1 MRKKMEP
8 HLTQINL
15 VVYESLPEMP
25 LPSVLAGNHHVS
37 SGAQVHSQ
45 LALLR

>member
-1 MRKKMEP
+1 MEP

-15 VVYESLPEMP
+15 VVYESWAEML
-25 LPSVLAGNHHVS
+25 LPSALAGNHHVP
-37 SGAQVHSQ
+37 SGTQVHSQ